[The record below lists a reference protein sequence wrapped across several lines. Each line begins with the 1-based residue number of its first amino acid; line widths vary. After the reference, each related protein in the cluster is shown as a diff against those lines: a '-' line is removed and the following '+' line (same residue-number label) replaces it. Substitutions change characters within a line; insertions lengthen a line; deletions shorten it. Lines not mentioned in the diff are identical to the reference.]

1 MKGGKDNHSVDKIA
15 VSVVYHS
22 SIYDMR
28 LRSTFKLMDK
38 YKEIVC
44 QVVSTLESELGIILT
59 KEPVYKTILN
69 RVKKVLLSHRAFR
82 NKEKKSLEVAKV
94 FPAAHSLS
102 VYDMHDMFHINV
114 CMCVCAMQMM
124 VKT

>member
-1 MKGGKDNHSVDKIA
+1 MAIRRYTTIPWMKGGKDNYSVDKIA

-82 NKEKKSLEVAKV
+82 NKEKKITGGGEGFSR
-94 FPAAHSLS
+94 
-102 VYDMHDMFHINV
+102 
-114 CMCVCAMQMM
+114 CA
-124 VKT
+124 